1 MNIKT
6 LTISIML
13 TLGLSVSLAADD
25 PIYTGT
31 FSNLAVGGYDPLSYF
46 SRDGE
51 PIKGNKQFSTQW
63 RGAEW
68 RFSSAS
74 NLAKFKADPLAH
86 APQYGGYCAWAIA
99 QGKLAKGDAETYAL
113 VDGKLYLNY
122 NAKVAERWNGDRQTF
137 IEQANIRYPSLIDLN
152 HAKAN

>member
-1 MNIKT
+1 
-6 LTISIML
+6 ML
-13 TLGLSVSLAADD
+13 TLGLSVSLNADD

-46 SRDGE
+46 AGDGQ
-51 PIKGNKQFSTQW
+51 PVKGHKQFSTKW

-68 RFSSAS
+68 RFSSAA
-74 NLAKFKADPLAH
+74 NLAKFKADPLAY

-99 QGKLAKGDAETYAL
+99 QGKLAKGDPKTYAL

-122 NAKVAERWNGDRQTF
+122 NANVAERWNGDREAF
-137 IEQANIRYPSLIDLN
+137 IKQANAQYPSLFDLN
-152 HAKAN
+152 QTKAN